1 MHAIRLH
8 AFGPAENLIYEQAED
23 PRPGPGQVR
32 IAVRAAGVH
41 LLDAAL
47 REGMPGGPANEPA
60 TLPTVPGREVA
71 GVVESLGDGVP
82 ALWLGRRVVAH
93 LGFVP
98 GGYAELAVTEVERL
112 HEIPGDLDFAE
123 AVAMIGT
130 GRTAMGIL
138 QFAEL
143 GPDSVVIVPA
153 AAGGIGTLLV
163 QYAKN
168 AGATVVGLAGGPEKT
183 ARVQEGGADLAV
195 DYKDPAWP
203 AKVRAHLGGRRA
215 TVVFDGVGGDIARE
229 AVGLLGP
236 GGKHIVFG
244 WSGEGI
250 RDGGPY
256 LVDGVSEQVLG
267 PVMLGKAGGPDPIR
281 TLELRALTEAAAG
294 RLTPAVQRFPLA
306 EAAAAHRALETRGT
320 IGKVVLEP

>member
-8 AFGPAENLIYEQAED
+8 AFGPAENLTYEQVED

-60 TLPTVPGREVA
+60 ALPTVPGREVA
-71 GVVESLGDGVP
+71 GVVESLGDGVA
-82 ALWLGRRVVAH
+82 ALWLGKRVVAH

-138 QFAEL
+138 QFTEL

-229 AVGLLGP
+229 AVALLGP
-236 GGKHIVFG
+236 SGKHIVFG

-267 PVMLGKAGGPDPIR
+267 PVMLGKAGGPDPLR